1 MPTIPEIEANL
12 LLASSTGNA
21 TLFATTLASITTA
34 QKPLIMVYP
43 QTLSNLTFL
52 SSPSLAE
59 SMTRNM
65 MSTVGTYVDA
75 FSIGSAME
83 QYSQGSNWGA
93 LDAVTDYLSAAQ
105 KTTLGT
111 TASPGT
117 TLVNI
122 TFNDDPFTSADDSVI
137 ATAVRDL
144 MTKLGAQTN
153 AFDIGVAM
161 EQFSQSKNWGALD
174 AVTDFLTPGQ
184 KTTLGTTAS
193 PGRTLLNVTFNDDPF
208 TNADDPAIAAVV
220 RDLMIKLGAQTNAF
234 DIGVA
239 MEQFSQS
246 KNWGALDAVTDYLTS
261 AQKTTLGTTASPG
274 ITLLNI
280 TFNDD
285 PFTTTDDTIIANVVR
300 DLMFKLGVHTN
311 AFDIGQA
318 MEQFSQNKNWG
329 ALDAVT
335 DYLSAA
341 QKTTLGT
348 TASPGT
354 TLLNI
359 TFNDDPFTTA
369 DDVTIADAVRN
380 LMSKLGAQTNA
391 FDIALAMEQFS
402 QSKNWGALD
411 AVTDYLTAGQKT
423 TLGTTASPGI
433 TLLNITFND
442 DPFTTADDA
451 TIADVVRNLMI
462 KLGAQTNAFD
472 IGTAMEE
479 FSQSGNFGA
488 LDAVTDYLTT
498 AQKTTLGTTP
508 APGNTLL
515 NITFNDDPF
524 TTADDALIASTVRDL
539 MIKLGAQTNAF
550 DIGVAM
556 EQFSQN
562 RNFGALDAVT
572 DYLTTAQKTT
582 LGTTPSVGNTL
593 LNITFNDDPFTTADD
608 VLIKDTVRDLM
619 FKLGAQTN
627 AFDIGTAMDIY
638 SQSLNYGALDAVTD
652 YLTAAQ
658 KTTLG
663 TTPAPGQALV
673 NVAFNDDPFTA
684 ADNIIASNAA
694 RDLMVK
700 LNGQVNEF
708 DLALATEV
716 FAGNGNTNGV
726 DAVIGELTSTQFT
739 SNLQNLIAPALSAAG
754 VTLGTQSANTYT
766 GTSAAN
772 KYLGLGGNDT
782 LSGLDGNDELYGDAG
797 TDILYG
803 GNHNDV
809 LHGGTGN
816 DTLNGD
822 AGNDI
827 LFGGRGSDTLYGGAN
842 ADTFVFDANDR
853 GSGSDTIKDFS
864 TAQGDKID
872 IADVL
877 EQHDGSEILS
887 QFVRL
892 TTSGA
897 NTLLQVDMDG
907 TSGSFGFTTVATI
920 ENVIGLDLNTL
931 VNNGTIIV

>member
-34 QKPLIMVYP
+34 QKPLITVYP

-52 SSPSLAE
+52 SSPTLAE

-83 QYSQGSNWGA
+83 QYSQGGNWGA
-93 LDAVTDYLSAAQ
+93 LDAVTDYLSATQ

-111 TASPGT
+111 TASPGN
-117 TLVNI
+117 TLLNI
-122 TFNDDPFTSADDSVI
+122 TFNDDPFTSADDAVI
-137 ATAVRDL
+137 ASAVRDL

-174 AVTDFLTPGQ
+174 AVTDFLTAGQ

-193 PGRTLLNVTFNDDPF
+193 PGTTLLNITFNDDPF
-208 TNADDPAIAAVV
+208 TTTDDAAIAAVV

-234 DIGVA
+234 DIGMA

-246 KNWGALDAVTDYLTS
+246 KNWGALDAVTDYLT
-261 AQKTTLGTTASPG
+261 P
-274 ITLLNI
+274 
-280 TFNDD
+280 
-285 PFTTTDDTIIANVVR
+285 
-300 DLMFKLGVHTN
+300 
-311 AFDIGQA
+311 
-318 MEQFSQNKNWG
+318 
-329 ALDAVT
+329 
-335 DYLSAA
+335 A

-369 DDVTIADAVRN
+369 DDTAIANVVRD
-380 LMSKLGAQTNA
+380 LMFKLGIYTNA
-391 FDIALAMEQFS
+391 FDIGMAMEQFS
-402 QSKNWGALD
+402 QSRNFGALD
-411 AVTDYLTAGQKT
+411 AVTDYLTAAQKT
-423 TLGTTASPGI
+423 TLGTTPAPGT

-451 TIADVVRNLMI
+451 LIASTVRDLMI

-472 IGTAMEE
+472 IGTAMEQ
-479 FSQSGNFGA
+479 FSQNRNFGA

-524 TTADDALIASTVRDL
+524 TTTDDVLIKDTVRD
-539 MIKLGAQTNAF
+539 MMFKLGVQTNAF

-572 DYLTTAQKTT
+572 DYLTTTQKTT
-582 LGTTPSVGNTL
+582 LGTSPAVGNAL
-593 LNITFNDDPFTTADD
+593 LNVAFNDDPFTTADD
-608 VLIKDTVRDLM
+608 ILI
-619 FKLGAQTN
+619 
-627 AFDIGTAMDIY
+627 
-638 SQSLNYGALDAVTD
+638 S
-652 YLTAAQ
+652 
-658 KTTLG
+658 
-663 TTPAPGQALV
+663 
-673 NVAFNDDPFTA
+673 NV
-684 ADNIIASNAA
+684 A

-708 DLALATEV
+708 DLATATQV
-716 FAGNGNTNGV
+716 FAGNGNVNGV

-739 SNLQNLIAPALSAAG
+739 SNLQSLIAPALSAAG
-754 VTLGTQSANTYT
+754 ITLGTQSANTYT

-782 LSGLDGNDELYGDAG
+782 LSGLDGNDQLYGDAG

-803 GNHNDV
+803 GNHNDT
-809 LHGGTGN
+809 LNGGTGN
-816 DTLNGD
+816 DTLYGD

-872 IADVL
+872 ISDVL

-907 TSGSFGFTTVATI
+907 TGGSFGFTTVATI

>member
-34 QKPLIMVYP
+34 QKPLITVYP

-52 SSPSLAE
+52 SSPTLAE

-83 QYSQGSNWGA
+83 QYSQGGNWGA
-93 LDAVTDYLSAAQ
+93 LDAVTDYLSATQ

-111 TASPGT
+111 TASPGN
-117 TLVNI
+117 TLLNI
-122 TFNDDPFTSADDSVI
+122 TFNDDPFTSADDAVI
-137 ATAVRDL
+137 ASAVRDL

-174 AVTDFLTPGQ
+174 AVTDFLTAGQ

-193 PGRTLLNVTFNDDPF
+193 PGTTLLNITFNDDPF
-208 TNADDPAIAAVV
+208 TTTDDAAIAAVV

-234 DIGVA
+234 DIGMA

-246 KNWGALDAVTDYLTS
+246 KNWGALDAVTDYLT
-261 AQKTTLGTTASPG
+261 P
-274 ITLLNI
+274 
-280 TFNDD
+280 
-285 PFTTTDDTIIANVVR
+285 
-300 DLMFKLGVHTN
+300 
-311 AFDIGQA
+311 
-318 MEQFSQNKNWG
+318 
-329 ALDAVT
+329 
-335 DYLSAA
+335 A

-369 DDVTIADAVRN
+369 DDTAIANVVRD
-380 LMSKLGAQTNA
+380 LMFKLGIYTNA
-391 FDIALAMEQFS
+391 FDIGMAMEQFS
-402 QSKNWGALD
+402 QS
-411 AVTDYLTAGQKT
+411 
-423 TLGTTASPGI
+423 
-433 TLLNITFND
+433 
-442 DPFTTADDA
+442 
-451 TIADVVRNLMI
+451 R
-462 KLGAQTNAFD
+462 
-472 IGTAMEE
+472 
-479 FSQSGNFGA
+479 NFGA
-488 LDAVTDYLTT
+488 LDAVTDYLTA

-508 APGNTLL
+508 APGTTLL

-550 DIGVAM
+550 DIGTAM

-663 TTPAPGQALV
+663 TTPGVGNTLL
-673 NVAFNDDPFTA
+673 NVVFNDDPFTTS
-684 ADNIIASNAA
+684 DDILVSNVA

-708 DLALATEV
+708 DLATATQV
-716 FAGNGNTNGV
+716 FAGNGNVNGV

-739 SNLQNLIAPALSAAG
+739 SNLQSLIAPALSAAG
-754 VTLGTQSANTYT
+754 ITLGTQSANTYT

-782 LSGLDGNDELYGDAG
+782 LSGLDGNDQLYGDAG

-803 GNHNDV
+803 GNHNDT
-809 LHGGTGN
+809 LNGGTGN
-816 DTLNGD
+816 DTLYGD

-872 IADVL
+872 ISDVL

-907 TSGSFGFTTVATI
+907 TGGSFGFTTVATI